1 MLSLKELRETRKWL
15 ELIQRVSL
23 VKRSELLNDILN
35 ETEEL
40 IKIFVKSVKTAE
52 KKQNRH

>member
-1 MLSLKELRETRKWL
+1 VLSLKELRETRKWL